1 MVFCAAFDC
10 NNDSRYTT
18 GISYHCFPRD
28 EALRS
33 QWLAKISR
41 ADLVVSKNSRLCS
54 EHFTPDCYERDLKA
68 EILGLKPRST
78 LKPGAIPTVFSHRRP
93 SKRPRLSSEKRSEE
107 KVRKEYIA
115 SVTAQSSCRIEE
127 HAASALEQPTPVD
140 VVNCGASTS
149 TSDSPSYPFPHYLGP
164 KSTLVESQAVQ
175 VNFPNKGV
183 DFGIQVNR
191 GLHLMMKSTDTQVE
205 VDVPESSTQTEEITR
220 KKQLKLLLPQKSL
233 QEKMTSAFPQNR
245 KIQMIKT
252 CQDQTT
258 NTKEK
263 QNAKSHRMIPN
274 TLYLNK
280 SYLNCFSTVLSV
292 LSGSTFTK
300 EASLAD
306 ILNLKIFSAKTFYNI
321 QNKPGSSAHNALKE
335 VVFDKNLLQ
344 DIQQLTLSC
353 HTGNLEMYHSVQTKY
368 APKRQH
374 FSCNGMVART
384 QLAAIDHNAN
394 TGRQQATVSR
404 GANQGE
410 LQYQV
415 VFPKNTKE
423 W

>member
-78 LKPGAIPTVFSHRRP
+78 LKPGAIPKVFSHRRP

-107 KVRKEYIA
+107 KSGKN
-115 SVTAQSSCRIEE
+115 CRIEE

-175 VNFPNKGV
+175 VNLPNKGV

-205 VDVPESSTQTEEITR
+205 VDVSESSTQTEEVFLPEIEDNKEEATEAAASPEVSPR
-220 KKQLKLLLPQKSL
+220 KDDICLPTKQEDS
-233 QEKMTSAFPQNR
+233 
-245 KIQMIKT
+245 
-252 CQDQTT
+252 D
-258 NTKEK
+258 
-263 QNAKSHRMIPN
+263 
-274 TLYLNK
+274 
-280 SYLNCFSTVLSV
+280 
-292 LSGSTFTK
+292 
-300 EASLAD
+300 D
-306 ILNLKIFSAKTFYNI
+306 
-321 QNKPGSSAHNALKE
+321 
-335 VVFDKNLLQ
+335 
-344 DIQQLTLSC
+344 
-353 HTGNLEMYHSVQTKY
+353 
-368 APKRQH
+368 
-374 FSCNGMVART
+374 
-384 QLAAIDHNAN
+384 
-394 TGRQQATVSR
+394 
-404 GANQGE
+404 
-410 LQYQV
+410 
-415 VFPKNTKE
+415 
-423 W
+423 